1 MSKDLKTEAAR
12 RDRRTRAAVATVT
25 PTSTGTAAC
34 RSDVA
39 LFDRAA
45 SARAPLT
52 DRIEAATTC
61 ATCPLTAS
69 CGFRMEMPKAS
80 SRAKARSLSRNRAT

>member
-12 RDRRTRAAVATVT
+12 RDRRTRAAAATVA
-25 PTSTGTAAC
+25 PTSAGTAAC
-34 RSDVA
+34 RADVA

-45 SARAPLT
+45 SARALLT

-61 ATCPLTAS
+61 AACAFADT